1 MYMRYMGIDNKE
13 VVLIRYYNVLFYLI
27 FRSDLDEYK
36 KNILINRIDSGEV
49 LLMKDIYIWCEQH
62 QIPVD
67 MKFIYRKD
75 FPVTANLWNLYSFL
89 RFRLGLRRLK
99 KRDSFRVIRPL

>member
-1 MYMRYMGIDNKE
+1 MERWKMCMRYMGEIANRE
-13 VVLIRYYNVLFYLI
+13 VVLIQSYNVLFHLI
-27 FRSDLDEYK
+27 FRIGLDEYK

-75 FPVTANLWNLYSFL
+75 FSVTANLWNLYSFL
-89 RFRLGLRRLK
+89 RFHLEVKK
-99 KRDSFRVIRPL
+99 KRR

>member
-1 MYMRYMGIDNKE
+1 M
-13 VVLIRYYNVLFYLI
+13 
-27 FRSDLDEYK
+27 FRIGLDEYK

-75 FPVTANLWNLYSFL
+75 FSVTANLWNLYSFL
-89 RFRLGLRRLK
+89 RFRLEVKK
-99 KRDSFRVIRPL
+99 KRR

>member
-1 MYMRYMGIDNKE
+1 MRYIGEITNRE

-27 FRSDLDEYK
+27 FRIDLDEYK
-36 KNILINRIDSGEV
+36 KNILINRIDSGEA

-75 FPVTANLWNLYSFL
+75 FSVTANLWNLYSFL
-89 RFRLGLRRLK
+89 RFCLEVRKNRK
-99 KRDSFRVIRPL
+99 EDDFSESIHV